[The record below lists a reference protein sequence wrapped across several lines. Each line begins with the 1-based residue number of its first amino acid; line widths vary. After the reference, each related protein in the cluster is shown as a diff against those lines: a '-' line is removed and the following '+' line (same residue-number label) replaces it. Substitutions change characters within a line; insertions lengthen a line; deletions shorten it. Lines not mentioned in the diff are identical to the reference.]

1 MYYVLIFKRLL
12 YKLTI
17 RWIFQFNTKF
27 SKQTD
32 SCSMGGPLSV
42 TLSNIHMTRAKNNVV
57 KLEKPLS

>member
-32 SCSMGGPLSV
+32 GCSMGGPLSV